1 MGKWI
6 QKKTH
11 TEKMRGGIARGRP
24 SASAGAVQQ
33 GYPERDAVWYIQQCD
48 AFDEVPF
55 IWCWLSWDIVRWCLH
70 ENGFRAGKSRV
81 QKWDAFTQTV
91 RKTWQDE
98 PGEWKPGGKAEGF
111 LKKNSTG
118 HIFKDWLGLA
128 DTSRFDVVATNNKE
142 IGRSNN
148 IS

>member
-1 MGKWI
+1 M
-6 QKKTH
+6 KTDS
-11 TEKMRGGIARGRP
+11 ARVKVGP
-24 SASAGAVQQ
+24 
-33 GYPERDAVWYIQQCD
+33 
-48 AFDEVPF
+48 
-55 IWCWLSWDIVRWCLH
+55 
-70 ENGFRAGKSRV
+70 K
-81 QKWDAFTQTV
+81 KWDAFTQAV

-111 LKKNSTG
+111 LNKNSSG

-148 IS
+148 ISWIG

>member
-1 MGKWI
+1 MQKHHSSTPSRSRKNIYCNFKVYISRWESGS

-55 IWCWLSWDIVRWCLH
+55 I
-70 ENGFRAGKSRV
+70 
-81 QKWDAFTQTV
+81 
-91 RKTWQDE
+91 
-98 PGEWKPGGKAEGF
+98 
-111 LKKNSTG
+111 
-118 HIFKDWLGLA
+118 
-128 DTSRFDVVATNNKE
+128 
-142 IGRSNN
+142 
-148 IS
+148 